1 MTAGSSVRASSRH
14 LRALNNG
21 LIFSATTHGVRVLPR
36 WASMSI
42 GHVGTW
48 LAFRLHRSGTAALV
62 DNFRH
67 IFPDR
72 SEDDLRALALRTY
85 RSYANDTIDFLRA
98 VEGDVNDLRGRVRV
112 GEAAGLP
119 LLVKRDRGAI
129 LLGGHFGN
137 WELGGVV
144 LRRMFDARL
153 AIMTL
158 PEPSEVVGDLRQ
170 RLRSTLGIE
179 TVEVKREIETAL
191 QVRRLLQE
199 RCFVAMLG
207 DRHVGRDRVDVSFFG
222 RRAWFLRS
230 PALMAYFADAPMI
243 PTFLVRDDEDHFRGI
258 VESPIY
264 VSRTADKE
272 LAIQEAMQQFAASL
286 ERQIRQRPHLWYQ
299 FYGYW
304 SDQWISSPTSP
315 SAQR

>member
-1 MTAGSSVRASSRH
+1 MMTGGSGRGSSRY
-14 LRALNNG
+14 LRTLNNG
-21 LIFSATTHGVRVLPR
+21 LIFSATTQGVRVLPR
-36 WASMSI
+36 WASVSI

-48 LAFRLHRSGTAALV
+48 LAFRLHRRGTAALV
-62 DNFRH
+62 DNFRR
-67 IFPDR
+67 IFPER
-72 SEDDLRALALRTY
+72 SEDELRALALRTY
-85 RSYANDTIDFLRA
+85 RSYASDTIDFLRA
-98 VEGDVNDLRGRVRV
+98 VEGDVSDLRDRVRV
-112 GEAAGLP
+112 GEGGGLP

-158 PEPSEVVGDLRQ
+158 PEPSEVVGELRQ
-170 RLRSTLGIE
+170 RLRSTLDIE

-191 QVRRLLQE
+191 QVRRLLHE

-207 DRHVGRDRVDVSFFG
+207 DRHIGRDRVEVTFFN

-230 PALMAYFADAPMI
+230 PALMAYFADAPLI
-243 PTFLVRDDEDHFRGI
+243 PAFLVRDGEGRFCGI

-264 VSRTADKE
+264 VSRTLDKE
-272 LAIQEAMQQFAASL
+272 VAIQQAMQQFAALL
-286 ERQIRQRPHLWYQ
+286 ERQIRDRPHLWYQ

-304 SDQWISSPTSP
+304 DDQWTS
-315 SAQR
+315 

>member
-1 MTAGSSVRASSRH
+1 MTGGSGRGSSRY
-14 LRALNNG
+14 LRTLNNG
-21 LIFSATTHGVRVLPR
+21 LIFSATTQGVRVLPR
-36 WASMSI
+36 WASVSI

-48 LAFRLHRSGTAALV
+48 LAFRLHRRGTAALV
-62 DNFRH
+62 DNFRR
-67 IFPDR
+67 IFHER
-72 SEDDLRALALRTY
+72 SEDELRALALRTY
-85 RSYANDTIDFLRA
+85 RSYASDTIDFLRA
-98 VEGDVNDLRGRVRV
+98 VEGDVSDLRDRVRV
-112 GEAAGLP
+112 GEGGGLP

-158 PEPSEVVGDLRQ
+158 PEPSEVVGELRQ
-170 RLRSTLGIE
+170 RLRSTLDIE

-191 QVRRLLQE
+191 QVRRLLHE

-207 DRHVGRDRVDVSFFG
+207 DRHIGRDRVEVTFFN

-230 PALMAYFADAPMI
+230 PALMAYFADAPLI
-243 PTFLVRDDEDHFRGI
+243 PTFLVRDGEGRFCGI

-264 VSRTADKE
+264 VSRTLDKE
-272 LAIQEAMQQFAASL
+272 VAIQQAMQQFAALL
-286 ERQIRQRPHLWYQ
+286 ERQIRDRPHLWYQ

-304 SDQWISSPTSP
+304 DDQWTS
-315 SAQR
+315 